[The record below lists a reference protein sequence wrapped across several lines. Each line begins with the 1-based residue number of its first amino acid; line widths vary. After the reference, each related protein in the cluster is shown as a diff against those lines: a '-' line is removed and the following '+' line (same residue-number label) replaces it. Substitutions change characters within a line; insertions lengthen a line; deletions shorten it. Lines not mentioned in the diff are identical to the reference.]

1 MPLLSIGWGFFF
13 CFLHTI
19 TYRLTRQKHSHIFSS
34 LFFFFKGNVTFFFTG
49 EARLQIPEFILHL
62 TQSPFLNVE
71 LFTACWQYAPFPLP
85 SVTPDVVKLHFSTV
99 N

>member
-1 MPLLSIGWGFFF
+1 MGFFF
-13 CFLHTI
+13 LLFTYNHIPPYQTKTQSYFFFLI
-19 TYRLTRQKHSHIFSS
+19 
-34 LFFFFKGNVTFFFTG
+34 FFFKGNVTFFFTG